1 MRTGWRNLS
10 AFSAYCWSPP
20 ASLKTREQTAHNSD
34 YVQDKNRIFTGA
46 CMNENFSSA
55 SIFCFVCLSGVIK
68 RIYPSSKPVSFH
80 RCRLLLSLS
89 LSLCDVA
96 MLSVGKGGGPASRSN
111 DADCI
116 SAPPTKIIKH
126 RLIKLNFKRPDLGSF
141 IDMSN
146 LQIKIN
152 LQRHLCTDF
161 EEMNRIVF
169 PLFL

>member
-1 MRTGWRNLS
+1 MVLLNESIPLASLS
-10 AFSAYCWSPP
+10 PFTDAAYC
-20 ASLKTREQTAHNSD
+20 
-34 YVQDKNRIFTGA
+34 
-46 CMNENFSSA
+46 
-55 SIFCFVCLSGVIK
+55 
-68 RIYPSSKPVSFH
+68 
-80 RCRLLLSLS
+80 SLS